1 MENDHIGILIKKS
14 SQTFDK
20 AAGHILAPHGLTPSQ
35 FKILKYVTLKP
46 EASVRQIDIEAY
58 FCMSNPTVTG
68 ILQNLE
74 KKELIYRQAHPDDKR
89 SKIIRLTEKTKNAR
103 DFILKTSDQIEA
115 SFTKKLTDNEKNT
128 LRQLLLKLLNSDDIL
143 K

>member
-58 FCMSNPTVTG
+58 FCISNPTVTG